1 MEGKRKKYLP
11 PACEVE
17 ELELGARILAASNE
31 EYEVEP
37 TDPEFS

>member
-17 ELELGARILAASNE
+17 ELELAARILDASNE